1 MGRLEAEQDPGPARL
16 KQSQNPAAPAESP
29 INTDSLIKIAP
40 EAERLHQPQCSSRAG
55 CSYTVESS
63 QPELNPVTSEIHY
76 LNLKLESFFLYC
88 HFLPILT

>member
-40 EAERLHQPQCSSRAG
+40 EAEAAPAPVQFQGCLQLHSGVVAA
-55 CSYTVESS
+55 
-63 QPELNPVTSEIHY
+63 
-76 LNLKLESFFLYC
+76 
-88 HFLPILT
+88 

>member
-1 MGRLEAEQDPGPARL
+1 MERLEAEQDPGPARL
-16 KQSQNPAAPAESP
+16 KQSQNPAESP

-40 EAERLHQPQCSSRAG
+40 EAENLHQPQCSSRAD
-55 CSYTVESS
+55 CSYTVESL

-76 LNLKLESFFLYC
+76 LNLNLESFFLYC